1 MRKKGYFVLPKLH
14 SVSSRV
20 APWTQSAMV
29 GRPVIRRP
37 GENAWSKRVRRP
49 GCFGATV
56 EMRMPS
62 SGEGGRFD
70 MRCTTAQ
77 PVGKPIKSDLTKAL
91 SGRSISVSGPTGRRR
106 PRREWANTG
115 NHPQLSNH
123 TTPFYLM
130 RRERVAS
137 ATSYR
142 QSSLSACF
150 LRSWKR
156 RRVPQ

>member
-1 MRKKGYFVLPKLH
+1 MGISFCAFCENCVRC
-14 SVSSRV
+14 
-20 APWTQSAMV
+20 
-29 GRPVIRRP
+29 RRGSPYGHNPPCRGGAAGDPSPP
-37 GENAWSKRVRRP
+37 GERLAKRVP
-49 GCFGATV
+49 AFGCFGATDAGSV
-56 EMRMPS
+56 HDSP
-62 SGEGGRFD
+62 
-70 MRCTTAQ
+70 A
-77 PVGKPIKSDLTKAL
+77 PWGKPIKSDLTKAL